1 MSFPILRA
9 DLKDP
14 KSAKLD
20 LSSVTAPP
28 TMPFIERRVIN
39 LSKSIVNQAKRGGK
53 RLVITITNT
62 ANLAPLVAGL
72 KVNFPD
78 VDITDNGKRIIAVV
92 WDAAGVKP
100 SAPAPAPAPS
110 S

>member
-14 KSAKLD
+14 KSTKLD
-20 LSSVTAPP
+20 LSSVTVSP
-28 TMPFIERRVIN
+28 TTPFIERRVLN
-39 LSKSIVNQAKRGGK
+39 LSKKVADQAKRGGK

-62 ANLAPLVAGL
+62 DNLALVAAGL

-78 VDITDNGKRIIAVV
+78 VDITDNAKHLITVV
-92 WDAAGVKP
+92 WDTTA
-100 SAPAPAPAPS
+100 
-110 S
+110 

>member
-9 DLKDP
+9 DLNDP

-20 LSSVTAPP
+20 LSSVTVSP

-39 LSKSIVNQAKRGGK
+39 LSKAIVDRAKHGGK
-53 RLVITITNT
+53 RSAITITNT
-62 ANLAPLVAGL
+62 DNLALVVAGL

-78 VDITDNGKRIIAVV
+78 VDITDDGKHLITVV
-92 WDAAGVKP
+92 WDATPGFKG
-100 SAPAPAPAPS
+100 SDGAPS